1 MLFGHEKGAFTG
13 ALKNYSGVFEQ
24 AAGGTL
30 FLDEIGEMPIRLQA
44 KLLRVLQERQ
54 LTRLGAQTQVNVD
67 VRLVAATNRDLKAA
81 IESRDFRED
90 LYFRISKFRLRLPC
104 LAERPLDIMPL
115 AQLMLDT
122 HGAER
127 RPWTIAADAEA
138 LLRTYAW
145 PGNVRELSNVM
156 QRALVLSHSSLITA
170 AHLSFDEFGVL
181 DNSKPNAD
189 LLLKGL
195 LERISASS
203 RFASVLVV
211 RKPNAALCAP
221 REVLDQL
228 AEGADL
234 VFSAMGD

>member
-1 MLFGHEKGAFTG
+1 MSHTIILANPEAPSRSAAPARALQGKTG
-13 ALKNYSGVFEQ
+13 SG
-24 AAGGTL
+24 
-30 FLDEIGEMPIRLQA
+30 IRL
-44 KLLRVLQERQ
+44 
-54 LTRLGAQTQVNVD
+54 
-67 VRLVAATNRDLKAA
+67 
-81 IESRDFRED
+81 
-90 LYFRISKFRLRLPC
+90 
-104 LAERPLDIMPL
+104 
-115 AQLMLDT
+115 
-122 HGAER
+122 
-127 RPWTIAADAEA
+127 
-138 LLRTYAW
+138 
-145 PGNVRELSNVM
+145 
-156 QRALVLSHSSLITA
+156 
-170 AHLSFDEFGVL
+170 GVL